1 MNPMFTSFN
10 GYLGGPIGS
19 IIGAILIFIIGWL
32 VALGI
37 AALVRGVLSKINL
50 NQRMNSSTG
59 KSYDLEGIISKIVFW
74 FIFVIA
80 ISGALSQLNLN
91 SISAPFANMV
101 NQVLTFIPNLI
112 AAIAVGVIGWVIAT
126 VARTAINA
134 ALSKTSMDERL
145 SAKAGVKPMSSTIA
159 DMVYWFI
166 LLVVLTMVLGQLELD
181 GLFAPLTNMVDKI
194 FSFIPNILI
203 AAVVFVVG
211 YIIAKVVRGIVTNL
225 VSTFD
230 VQKLA
235 TKAGLSEQNSLPNIA
250 GSLAFLVV
258 IIPTISAALNA
269 LKIDVI
275 ARPAT
280 NMLNKIM
287 EALPNIFMAIAILV
301 VTFYVVRM
309 VANIIKGLLE
319 NTQINQLP
327 AKVGLQQTMGDKKVS
342 DLVGYAIVFFAML
355 FASIAAADLLGF
367 EPISAIIAMFIA
379 FGANIILGAIILFI
393 GFWLA
398 NIIAGVVERSE
409 QGSQFLAN
417 IVRVLIMGLVLAMG
431 LKAMGIADSI
441 VNLAFGLTLGAVAV
455 AFALS
460 FGLGGQEAAARLL
473 RKMQDKMDKERDEAK
488 AKSAVEPSKSTQE
501 KVQESVR
508 DNTPTATSTPAAPS
522 FATEDLRTDTVDNS
536 NLDTDTVNIVPAR
549 GDTDSELN
557 TGNNNEILPGSGLA
571 DDTNK

>member
-1 MNPMFTSFN
+1 MNPMYTSFN

-37 AALVRGVLSKINL
+37 AALVRGVLSKVNL

-59 KSYDLEGIISKIVFW
+59 KTYDLEGIISKIVFW
-74 FIFVIA
+74 FIFIIA

-101 NQVLTFIPNLI
+101 NQVLAFIPNLI
-112 AAIAVGVIGWVIAT
+112 GAIALGVIGWVVAT

-134 ALSKTSMDERL
+134 ALARTSMDERL
-145 SAKAGVKPMSSTIA
+145 SAHAGVKPMSSTIA

-203 AAVVFVVG
+203 AGVVFVVG

-225 VSTFD
+225 VSTFN

-258 IIPTISAALNA
+258 IIPTIIAALNA
-269 LKIDVI
+269 LKIEVI

-287 EALPNIFMAIAILV
+287 EALPNIFMAVAILV

-309 VANIIKGLLE
+309 VANIIKGLIE

-327 AKVGLQQTMGDKKVS
+327 AKVGLQETMGDKKVS
-342 DLVGYAIVFFAML
+342 DLVSYAIIFFAML

-460 FGLGGQEAAARLL
+460 FGLGGQEAAARFL
-473 RKMQDKMDKERDEAK
+473 RKMQDKMDKERTEAK
-488 AKSAVEPSKSTQE
+488 AKSALTPNSSTQD
-501 KVQESVR
+501 KVADSVR
-508 DNTPTATSTPAAPS
+508 ENTPNAPITST
-522 FATEDLRTDTVDNS
+522 TNLRTDTVD
-536 NLDTDTVNIVPAR
+536 TTKF
-549 GDTDSELN
+549 GTDSVDTTDVGT
-557 TGNNNEILPGSGLA
+557 TGTGTTSDNDLLPGSGF